1 MLLFLSV
8 CVFRLH
14 WRVHRDAVLRAAVLV
29 VAVALRMDDVPQ
41 GGPVCLAP
49 HMHAR
54 RGLPVDHLPAAR
66 RPPDRPCIVCLHSRT
81 APPLTH
87 TKLSLSVA
95 SPHAL
100 RCARR
105 GLVRPGA
112 LVRGRA
118 VLPAEVVLGMMQANA
133 SSRTHGHPIHDHLHG
148 LITYGTSLPPS
159 RWSSPH
165 MSLTHAYHTPLTHV
179 LHSHSLIY
187 FRPTLE
193 PMFIDMAK

>member
-87 TKLSLSVA
+87 THKIIIERGI
-95 SPHAL
+95 SPRLAL
-100 RCARR
+100 RKAW
-105 GLVRPGA
+105 LGA
-112 LVRGRA
+112 TRCTGAGAGRA
-118 VLPAEVVLGMMQANA
+118 AGRGGA
-133 SSRTHGHPIHDHLHG
+133 GHDAGECQLAH
-148 LITYGTSLPPS
+148 T
-159 RWSSPH
+159 WAPH
-165 MSLTHAYHTPLTHV
+165 S
-179 LHSHSLIY
+179 
-187 FRPTLE
+187 
-193 PMFIDMAK
+193 